1 MLQRKSPKAYPY
13 IFGVFYYDFSSK
25 IKVNLQIYD
34 INSHPIN
41 SPSSR
46 PVVLVVL
53 LTSKRLVDSLTRCL
67 VDLLTRAKREALLP
81 KQFQDIVALL
91 GIAECLALVAGEFDA
106 VVPFTQFGDA
116 ATGEFD
122 HDV

>member
-1 MLQRKSPKAYPY
+1 MLQRKLPKAYPY

-25 IKVNLQIYD
+25 IKVNRQIYG
-34 INSHPIN
+34 INSHSIN

-46 PVVLVVL
+46 PVV
-53 LTSKRLVDSLTRCL
+53 L

-81 KQFQDIVALL
+81 KQFQDIVAFL
-91 GIAECLALVAGEFDA
+91 GIAESFALVAGEFDA
-106 VVPFTQFGDA
+106 VVPFTQFGDTA
-116 ATGEFD
+116 SGEFD

>member
-1 MLQRKSPKAYPY
+1 MLLENFTATLNKLMCYNEKSPKAYPY

-53 LTSKRLVDSLTRCL
+53 LTSKRLVDSLSR
-67 VDLLTRAKREALLP
+67 
-81 KQFQDIVALL
+81 
-91 GIAECLALVAGEFDA
+91 
-106 VVPFTQFGDA
+106 
-116 ATGEFD
+116 
-122 HDV
+122 

>member
-1 MLQRKSPKAYPY
+1 MLQRKLPKAYPY

-53 LTSKRLVDSLTRCL
+53 LTSKRHSLTRCL

-91 GIAECLALVAGEFDA
+91 GIAESFALVAGEFDA

-116 ATGEFD
+116 ASGEFD

>member
-1 MLQRKSPKAYPY
+1 MLQRKLPKAYPY

-25 IKVNLQIYD
+25 IKVNHQIYG
-34 INSHPIN
+34 INSHSIN

-46 PVVLVVL
+46 PVVLVAL
-53 LTSKRLVDSLTRCL
+53 LTSKRL

-91 GIAECLALVAGEFDA
+91 GIAEGFTLVAGEFDA
-106 VVPFTQFGDA
+106 VVPFTQFGDTA
-116 ATGEFD
+116 SGEFD